1 MISNSG
7 KMGSGRKILQGML
20 LLASGRREG
29 ITCFEGTPDAFGAA
43 IAPQLAMLIVGLLQ
57 VFLVSDKL
65 LGLTKILLSL
75 CVVLLPAVVSQF
87 YAHRWGRDVLWLRY
101 ITAATWCN
109 WVVLLISLGATILAG
124 VLFPAILTQPGF
136 MGALVLSVAV
146 YEMWLQWY
154 VARVGLGLSR
164 GRALLLYV
172 SILAS
177 TLVLYA
183 LAALLPPHYIV
194 LKDLLQPMINV
205 KAG

>member
-7 KMGSGRKILQGML
+7 KMGTGRRILQGML
-20 LLASGRREG
+20 LLASRRREG
-29 ITCFEGTPDAFGAA
+29 ISCFEGTPDSFGAA
-43 IAPQLAMLIVGLLQ
+43 IAPQLAMLIVGALQ
-57 VFLVSDKL
+57 VFMVPDKM
-65 LGLTKILLSL
+65 LGLTKVLLSL

-87 YAHRWGRDVLWLRY
+87 YAQRWGRQALWLRY

-109 WVVLLISLGATILAG
+109 WVVLLISLGATVLAG
-124 VLFPAILTQPGF
+124 LLFPAILTQPGF

-154 VARVGLGLSR
+154 VARIGLGLTR
-164 GRALLLYV
+164 PKALVLYV
-172 SILAS
+172 SILAA
-177 TLVLYA
+177 TLALYG

-205 KAG
+205 KKG

>member
-87 YAHRWGRDVLWLRY
+87 YAHRWGRMF
-101 ITAATWCN
+101 C
-109 WVVLLISLGATILAG
+109 GC
-124 VLFPAILTQPGF
+124 AI
-136 MGALVLSVAV
+136 
-146 YEMWLQWY
+146 
-154 VARVGLGLSR
+154 
-164 GRALLLYV
+164 
-172 SILAS
+172 
-177 TLVLYA
+177 
-183 LAALLPPHYIV
+183 
-194 LKDLLQPMINV
+194 
-205 KAG
+205 